1 MKRFQIAQRPDYV
14 KKIEELGFKFHPDY
28 WLENA
33 YYQISSNEQFDL
45 ETASLCCYQMYCDAV
60 ERCIYDDKLL
70 DRLRIPQAIRPF
82 VQKSWDD
89 NELSLYGRFDFA
101 LTQNGLKLLEFNAD
115 TPTSLLEA
123 AVIQWQWKEELFS
136 YADQFNSIQEN
147 LIQSWNDISYCYK
160 APEIFFASVLE
171 NEEDNITVDYL
182 LYTAMQGGVNVAELD
197 MQSLWWEK
205 NHPLLKTSQNGDDI
219 NCLFKLYPLEDMFTE
234 KNIEFCMTQTHL
246 IEPLWKSLMSNKAML
261 PILYEM
267 FPNSPYLLKCYDMP
281 KGMTSYCK
289 KPIFSR
295 EGANVELVVNNALL
309 EKSDGEYGQEG
320 YVYQEFADIISYDGK
335 YPVLGSWIVGG
346 EACGLGIRETS
357 SRITDN
363 MAHFVPHIILD

>member
-1 MKRFQIAQRPDYV
+1 MERFLITPRPDYIQ
-14 KKIEELGFKFHPDY
+14 KIEKIGFKFHPDY
-28 WLENA
+28 WLEDA
-33 YYQISSNEQFDL
+33 YYRISTIEQHELEDASKSCYDL
-45 ETASLCCYQMYCDAV
+45 YCEAV
-60 ERCIYDDKLL
+60 DRCIHDDKML
-70 DRLRIPQAIRPF
+70 DRLCIPQRIRPF
-82 VQKSWDD
+82 VQKSWDED
-89 NELSLYGRFDFA
+89 ELSLYGRFDFA
-101 LTQNGLKLLEFNAD
+101 LTRDGFKLLEFNAD

-123 AVIQWQWKEELFS
+123 AVIQWQWKEEIFP
-136 YADQFNSIQEN
+136 ACDQFNSIHEN
-147 LIQSWNDISYCYK
+147 LVQSWHDIHYRYQI
-160 APEIFFASVLE
+160 PEIFFASVID

-197 MQSLWWEK
+197 MQSLWWEQDY
-205 NHPLLKTSQNGDDI
+205 PVLKTTHNGDDI
-219 NCLFKLYPLEDMFTE
+219 GCLFKLYPLEDMFSD

-295 EGANVELVVNNALL
+295 EGANVELVVNGSLL
-309 EKSDGEYGQEG
+309 EKSDGEYGAEG
-320 YVYQEFADIISYDGK
+320 YVYQEFADIISYDGR
-335 YPVLGSWIVGG
+335 YPVLGSWIIGG

-363 MAHFVPHIILD
+363 MAHFIPHIIV